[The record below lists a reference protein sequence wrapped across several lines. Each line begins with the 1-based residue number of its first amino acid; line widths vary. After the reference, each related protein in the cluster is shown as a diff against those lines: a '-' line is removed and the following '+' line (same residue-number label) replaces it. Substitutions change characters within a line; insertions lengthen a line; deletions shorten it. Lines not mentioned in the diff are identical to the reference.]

1 MFAGYINEAGTLNLE
16 RFEKFM
22 ERLSLFDVEQ
32 FEEVYA
38 DLKYFE
44 AKTGRRPNETE
55 RLSLRNEEDFEDF
68 GAVAPKPMSKDLA
81 NLIKATED
89 SVSFYLFNFC
99 SPLFSCT

>member
-1 MFAGYINEAGTLNLE
+1 MDVFEGYINEAGTLNLE

-22 ERLSLFDVEQ
+22 ERLSQFDVEQ

-44 AKTGRRPNETE
+44 AKTGRRPNESE
-55 RLSLRNEEDFEDF
+55 RLSLRSSEDFEDF
-68 GAVAPKPMSKDLA
+68 TGASSKSMSKDLA

-89 SVSFYLFNFC
+89 SVSFFYCF
-99 SPLFSCT
+99 

>member
-1 MFAGYINEAGTLNLE
+1 
-16 RFEKFM
+16 M
-22 ERLSLFDVEQ
+22 ERLGQFDFEQ

-68 GAVAPKPMSKDLA
+68 GATSSKPISKDLA
-81 NLIKATED
+81 DLIKATED
-89 SVSFYLFNFC
+89 SVSFYHLKEH
-99 SPLFSCT
+99 FSFVYK